1 MSKRGKALSRARRQ
15 VLLVRALKD
24 RLRGMDGAGADTAYI
39 EDKLRKETRLMIGY
53 EQQARAHMDGLTPQL
68 YAFAV
73 MYFIAGESLEKTAEA
88 IDRSARQCGR
98 YKRALLREE
107 SKGAEERR

>member
-1 MSKRGKALSRARRQ
+1 MSERGMALLRARRQ

-24 RLRGMDGAGADTAYI
+24 RLRAPDGCGKDKAYI
-39 EDKLRKETRLMIGY
+39 ADKLRRETRDLIAC
-53 EQQARAHMDGLTPQL
+53 EAQARAHLDGLTPQL

-73 MYFIAGESLEKTAEA
+73 MYFIAGESLENTAEA
-88 IDRSARQCGR
+88 IDRSARQCVR

-107 SKGAEERR
+107 SKGAENT

>member
-1 MSKRGKALSRARRQ
+1 MSERVRVLSRVRRQ
-15 VLLVRALKD
+15 VLLVRALND
-24 RLRGMDGAGADTAYI
+24 ALHRAEDSGADTAYI
-39 EDKLRKETRLMIGY
+39 ADKLRKETRDLIAC
-53 EQQARAHMDGLTPQL
+53 EAKARAHLDGLTPQL

-98 YKRALLREE
+98 YKRTLLREE
-107 SKGAEERR
+107 NKGAENT

>member
-1 MSKRGKALSRARRQ
+1 MSERGRALSRVRRQ

-24 RLRGMDGAGADTAYI
+24 RLRGTDGAGADTAYI
-39 EDKLRKETRLMIGY
+39 ADKLRKETRALIAC
-53 EQQARAHMDGLTPQL
+53 EAQARAHLDGLEPQL
-68 YAFAV
+68 YAFAM

-98 YKRALLREE
+98 YKRTLLREE
-107 SKGAEERR
+107 SKGAENT

>member
-1 MSKRGKALSRARRQ
+1 MSERGRALSRVRSQ

-24 RLRGMDGAGADTAYI
+24 RLRGTDGAGADTAYI
-39 EDKLRKETRLMIGY
+39 ADKLRKETRVMIEY
-53 EQQARAHMDGLTPQL
+53 EAQARACLNGLKPTV

-88 IDRSARQCGR
+88 IDRSKRQCMR
-98 YKRALLREE
+98 YKRALLR
-107 SKGAEERR
+107 

>member
-1 MSKRGKALSRARRQ
+1 MSERGRALSRVRRQ
-15 VLLVRALKD
+15 VLLVRTLKD
-24 RLRGMDGAGADTAYI
+24 TLHRAEDSGADTAYI
-39 EDKLRKETRLMIGY
+39 ADKLRKETRLMIGY
-53 EQQARAHMDGLTPQL
+53 EQQARAHLDGLTPQL

-107 SKGAEERR
+107 NKGAENT

>member
-1 MSKRGKALSRARRQ
+1 MSERGKALSRVRRQ
-15 VLLVRALKD
+15 VLLVRTLGEALHRAED
-24 RLRGMDGAGADTAYI
+24 SGADTAYI
-39 EDKLRKETRLMIGY
+39 ADKLRKETRLMIGY
-53 EQQARAHMDGLTPQL
+53 EQQARAHLDGLTPQL

-107 SKGAEERR
+107 NKGAENT

>member
-1 MSKRGKALSRARRQ
+1 MSERGRVLTRVRRQ
-15 VLLVRALKD
+15 VLMVRALKD

-39 EDKLRKETRLMIGY
+39 EDKLRRETRDLIAC
-53 EQQARAHMDGLTPQL
+53 EAQARAHLDGLTPQL

-98 YKRALLREE
+98 YKRALLWEE
-107 SKGAEERR
+107 RKGAEERR